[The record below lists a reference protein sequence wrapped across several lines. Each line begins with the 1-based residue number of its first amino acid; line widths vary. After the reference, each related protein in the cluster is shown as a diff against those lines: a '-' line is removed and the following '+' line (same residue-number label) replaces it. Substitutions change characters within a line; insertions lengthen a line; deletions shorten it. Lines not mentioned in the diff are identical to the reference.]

1 MGLERRCWGLT
12 LYCVQARSQGQQAH
26 KQVYS
31 PGPQSRHCR
40 HLSPE
45 CPPGVLLGKRVSWDA
60 DPGSG
65 VGSEVQGQRDWKS
78 QVEIAKI
85 EKNFG
90 PEESNAVPSSCTQL
104 QYDPETEAGTEG
116 DAVRSRR
123 PSERLPEEEIDPE
136 FRTRRFM
143 GRTVARGEA
152 ERKPRERPGAAAGSR
167 GAQDSTLRLCTLLG
181 VWTSSFCSLRLR
193 ARNAGTSSSSRPFQK
208 RIGLCGF
215 LCSLRPSHKVK

>member
-1 MGLERRCWGLT
+1 MSRPDPKDSRLISKCT
-12 LYCVQARSQGQQAH
+12 PQGHRAGTAVISALRVL
-26 KQVYS
+26 QVSYWEKGS
-31 PGPQSRHCR
+31 HGMQTQV
-40 HLSPE
+40 PE
-45 CPPGVLLGKRVSWDA
+45 LGVRYRGK
-60 DPGSG
+60 
-65 VGSEVQGQRDWKS
+65 RDWKS

-90 PEESNAVPSSCTQL
+90 PEESNAVPGSCTQL
-104 QYDPETEAGTEG
+104 QYDPETGAGTEG

-167 GAQDSTLRLCTLLG
+167 GAQDSTLRLRTLLG
-181 VWTSSFCSLRLR
+181 VRTSSFCSLRLR
-193 ARNAGTSSSSRPFQK
+193 ARNAGTSPSSRPFQK